1 MNPYQKIISCVES
14 ELKELDENLSKVLKE
29 KENELTFKLEK
40 YIFSKSKRIRSALV
54 FMLSKALFEK
64 VSNEQLKVAS
74 ATEIIH
80 NATLVHD
87 DIIDDSDLRR
97 GEITVNYEF
106 DNSLAVVAGD
116 FLLSLALEELLSI
129 DNREVIRIFTNSLTQ
144 VCMGEIRQYFDKNKI
159 LSIEEYI
166 KKSRQKTA
174 MLFEA
179 SLLSVSVLNQNKFK
193 DKIQNFASNFGIAF
207 QIRDDLINIV
217 KIEDLKPIYND
228 IQNGIYTAPLIYL
241 FEENPEL
248 VNSPIE
254 TMVSAFESS
263 GAIEKTKKLI
273 QNHISLAI
281 DSLDFINDNFY
292 KQSIINLCTYIS
304 EVE

>member
-1 MNPYQKIISCVES
+1 
-14 ELKELDENLSKVLKE
+14 
-29 KENELTFKLEK
+29 
-40 YIFSKSKRIRSALV
+40 
-54 FMLSKALFEK
+54 MLSKALFEK

-179 SLLSVSVLNQNKFK
+179 SLLSVSALNQNKFK